1 MRSASVTQG
10 TGSVTM
16 PFQFHSSAQYF
27 VFRVIDHADSFEI
40 LEWWLPTNNLHRS
53 LVFLSHI

>member
-40 LEWWLPTNNLHRS
+40 LEWWLPTNNLYSS
-53 LVFLSHI
+53 LVFLSYI

>member
-16 PFQFHSSAQYF
+16 PFQFHSSAKYF
-27 VFRVIDHADSFEI
+27 VFRVDDHADSFEI
-40 LEWWLPTNNLHRS
+40 LEWWLPTNNLHSS

>member
-27 VFRVIDHADSFEI
+27 VFRVDDHADSFEI
-40 LEWWLPTNNLHRS
+40 LEWWLPTNNLHS
-53 LVFLSHI
+53 S